1 MKTKLLLVISI
12 LVIIFFN
19 PKSGYCV
26 NLYLYNTEKGTDVLL
41 KVQSSKGEWVQL
53 ALKEDTLKNGNVTRK
68 IYRPVSPIDGW
79 DNWKYDIFRNIATMK
94 WTAPIPE
101 AESKLL
107 PFTKDKDFITFYL
120 FIVYL
125 RDQIKSGYNAVVNIT
140 DLPFELIVYDVN
152 KMLTM
157 PPNEDLIK
165 HLGSFGYGMV
175 NATGIELINKAKEG
189 SVSVILDPQ
198 FKEPYAVSML
208 QFTSKIPIPKE
219 KSHYLFIVLL
229 GLIFIIGLLAF
240 SFYTMSKIQKIQQDR
255 NTIARSMS
263 EMERQMKSRDESSV
277 KQSKGDLI
285 ERDKYYIDATLSAM
299 REVQQ
304 LLAERTA
311 TMQLELP
318 VYKIQAIIESIG
330 AKSGGKWVDASQKRL
345 SDIVRDMLGV
355 VLPSIHSGNRDGGT
369 RVDNSAMDFPDPMSI
384 DEFKQVK
391 WSEKFTP
398 AINRLTALAESR
410 NVSEQ
415 ASRQILEAIGRD
427 VIATVVDAV
436 DRESNKNAD
445 PSIEEDLKRLLAM
458 TNIKDLD
465 VKPGQI
471 YNPDLHELVISNDPS
486 LVTDREQ
493 KISKVVSRGLILPS
507 GKVLKAKVSI
517 QRKV

>member
-19 PKSGYCV
+19 TKSGYCV

-41 KVQSSKGEWVQL
+41 KVQSSKSEWVQL

-68 IYRPVSPIDGW
+68 IYRPVSPVDGW
-79 DNWKYDIFRNIATMK
+79 DNWKYDIFRNITTMK

-101 AESKLL
+101 AENKIL

-140 DLPFELIVYDVN
+140 DLPFELTVYDVN

-157 PPNEDLIK
+157 PPNDDLIK
-165 HLGSFGYGMV
+165 HLGSFGYGIV
-175 NATGIELINKAKEG
+175 NATDIELINKAKEG

-208 QFTSKIPIPKE
+208 QFTSKIPVPKE
-219 KSHYLFIVLL
+219 KSHYLFIVML

-263 EMERQMKSRDESSV
+263 EMERQMKSKDESSI

-285 ERDKYYIDATLSAM
+285 EQDKYCIDATLSAM

-311 TMQLELP
+311 TMQMELP

-330 AKSGGKWVDASQKRL
+330 AKSGGKWVDATQKRL
-345 SDIVRDMLGV
+345 SDIVRDMLG
-355 VLPSIHSGNRDGGT
+355 
-369 RVDNSAMDFPDPMSI
+369 VDNSAMDFPDPMSI
-384 DEFKQVK
+384 DELKQVK
-391 WSEKFTP
+391 WSEMFTP
-398 AINRLTALAESR
+398 AINRLTALVESR
-410 NVSEQ
+410 NMSEQ
-415 ASRQILEAIGRD
+415 ASRQILEAIGRN

-436 DRESNKNAD
+436 DRDTKNAD
-445 PSIEEDLKRLLAM
+445 PSIEEDLKRLLAI
-458 TNIKDLD
+458 TNIKELD

-471 YNPDLHELVISNDPS
+471 YNPDLHELVISTDPS

-507 GKVLKAKVSI
+507 GKILKAKVSI